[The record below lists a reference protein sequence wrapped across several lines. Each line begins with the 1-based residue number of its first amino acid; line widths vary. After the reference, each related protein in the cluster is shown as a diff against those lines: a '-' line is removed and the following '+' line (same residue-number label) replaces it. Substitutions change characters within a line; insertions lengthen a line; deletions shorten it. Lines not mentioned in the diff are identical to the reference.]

1 MKIGIYFFNKVWY
14 TDSMKKNRRILG
26 FMIFIIYGLL
36 AITLVFPMIAT
47 ACIIKFA
54 FGRRVS
60 KAKKHMVLEEFPE
73 MITYPVKFKSGKNNL
88 AAYFAVGKNVAPEDY
103 KAVMIVA
110 HGIGCSRASYIN
122 RYDYFARK
130 GYIVFAYDCTGTC
143 ESEGKGIRGLVQSQ
157 VDLDSAINYISEIE
171 QLKNYKI
178 LVYGHSWGGYA
189 TATELNSKTAEK
201 LTAVATLSGFD
212 DIWGT
217 CEYQLSRYATKIVV
231 LTKPWVYL
239 YYILKYGKRAL
250 YKGINGVSKFH
261 GPVLVMHSKDD
272 PTVHYE
278 DSVAIRQPKNKN
290 PQAKFVVFEDRG
302 HTLSRPIEAEQ
313 EIKRLH
319 KGKKTQLAM
328 GKSNIFEY
336 NVNTGYEYSD
346 KSLVYATDYEFMD
359 SVNEFFEQALGLNA

>member
-1 MKIGIYFFNKVWY
+1 
-14 TDSMKKNRRILG
+14 MKKNRRILG

-36 AITLVFPMIAT
+36 AITVVFPMIAT

-178 LVYGHSWGGYA
+178 LVYGHSWGG
-189 TATELNSKTAEK
+189 
-201 LTAVATLSGFD
+201 
-212 DIWGT
+212 
-217 CEYQLSRYATKIVV
+217 
-231 LTKPWVYL
+231 
-239 YYILKYGKRAL
+239 
-250 YKGINGVSKFH
+250 
-261 GPVLVMHSKDD
+261 
-272 PTVHYE
+272 
-278 DSVAIRQPKNKN
+278 
-290 PQAKFVVFEDRG
+290 
-302 HTLSRPIEAEQ
+302 
-313 EIKRLH
+313 
-319 KGKKTQLAM
+319 
-328 GKSNIFEY
+328 
-336 NVNTGYEYSD
+336 
-346 KSLVYATDYEFMD
+346 
-359 SVNEFFEQALGLNA
+359 